1 MALDMAL
8 KGRVMMW
15 LDIVLLR
22 VGMTHGSVCVDMFLT
37 HVGVWRAPTLLEPMN
52 RQL

>member
-1 MALDMAL
+1 
-8 KGRVMMW
+8 MMW

-37 HVGVWRAPTLLEPMN
+37 HVGVWRAPSLLEPMN